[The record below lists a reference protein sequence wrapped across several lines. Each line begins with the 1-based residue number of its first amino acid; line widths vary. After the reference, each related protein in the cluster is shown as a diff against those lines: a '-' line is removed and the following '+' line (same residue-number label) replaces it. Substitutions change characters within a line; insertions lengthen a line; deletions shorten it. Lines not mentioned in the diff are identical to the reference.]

1 MPSNTPVKLS
11 EGNKEDNEEKLKD
24 VATPQKALVK
34 FIDQRSESDEAISS
48 GDEPSHLTREVN
60 KEIRKRR
67 KTIVNSF
74 RLAELVPTT
83 NTPHSNYRRKSIVIL
98 TTQTVIDAKAEQQ

>member
-11 EGNKEDNEEKLKD
+11 EGNEDDHEGKVRD
-24 VATPQKALVK
+24 VVTPQRALVK
-34 FIDQRSESDEAISS
+34 FIEHPSESDENG
-48 GDEPSHLTREVN
+48 GDEPSHLSREVT
-60 KEIRKRR
+60 KEIRRRR

-83 NTPHSNYRRKSIVIL
+83 NTPHSNYRRKSVVVL
-98 TTQTVIDAKAEQQ
+98 TTETVIDAKAEQQ

>member
-11 EGNKEDNEEKLKD
+11 EENVGENGEKSSD
-24 VATPQKALVK
+24 VASPQNALVK
-34 FIDQRSESDEAISS
+34 FIEPHSESDGNSS
-48 GDEPSHLTREVN
+48 DEPTHLSREVT
-60 KEIRKRR
+60 KEMRKRR

-83 NTPHSNYRRKSIVIL
+83 NTPHSNYRRKSIVVL
-98 TTQTVIDAKAEQQ
+98 TTETVIDAKAEQQ

>member
-1 MPSNTPVKLS
+1 MPIITPVKLS
-11 EGNKEDNEEKLKD
+11 LENERGNEEEKSA
-24 VATPQKALVK
+24 VTTPQAALIK
-34 FIDQRSESDEAISS
+34 FVEPHSDSDENN
-48 GDEPSHLTREVN
+48 GEEPSLLSREVT

-83 NTPHSNYRRKSIVIL
+83 NTPHSNYRRKSIVVL
-98 TTQTVIDAKAEQQ
+98 TTETVIDAKAEQQ